1 LRDRRILP
9 NLERLTGPNEAVP
22 MPDSQPGTPAPSDNG
37 LRPDKKKPT
46 PKRPIDEEA
55 IDFDEQSPIDGNYHS
70 GALSFK
76 VSRSG
81 PLSGS
86 SVMPW
91 SQLIKDNEDLGR
103 ELDRHEA
110 KNDAELLRDALSQ
123 EPPPA
128 EVKEVVEE
136 AKLTE
141 PPRPLPDDEND
152 DDDDF
157 HLGPLSDMDDA
168 SSIFGRAVGLR
179 SDRSSHAWRQ
189 SSHVDLLGEE
199 RPNHDDATDELRR
212 PPVDRSGRIRTGD
225 ANPADPPQGSADIES
240 SAVDLG
246 SKPETAARPS
256 FVRQAQAGSSFHQQ
270 NGYAEMGSGHIPE
283 DLLSAPS
290 EIFDLATAGLAANRL
305 NLDLDDKP
313 QKRWK
318 VWAGAGVFGL
328 VVGAATYA
336 AMWYTRAL
344 PDLTGSAES
353 KPFASSTLQNA
364 QEQARTAWRAEKSE
378 LQGRADEAAR
388 QARRAQSEYETL
400 LAKLKSVNIDP
411 AELPTVAAR
420 LAGEKAA
427 VDEGR
432 RAKEAYAALTAA
444 LKSANLDP
452 SDVQTAVARLSQAR
466 AAAEAAALQ
475 AEAQSAS
482 LRSAAA
488 ASARDATAAEERLK
502 AQLDRVA
509 AARAALADFQLEV
522 INRLKAVGAV
532 SNESA
537 PGDLIA
543 ALDAALQRHPGSSPR
558 PNSVTAEREYGV
570 GRERYRAGEYQAAE
584 QAFDAAVKANERD
597 ARFLYFRGLCR
608 WQQGRTE
615 DAGRDFAKASDLER
629 QSLPNPRE
637 IDFALERV
645 QGGPRQAL
653 NRYRP

>member
-1 LRDRRILP
+1 
-9 NLERLTGPNEAVP
+9 
-22 MPDSQPGTPAPSDNG
+22 MPDSHPGTPAPSDNG

-46 PKRPIDEEA
+46 TKRPLDEEA
-55 IDFDEQSPIDGNYHS
+55 IDFDEPSPLDGNYHS

-91 SQLIKDNEDLGR
+91 SQLIKDNEALGR
-103 ELDRHEA
+103 ELDRQEA

-136 AKLTE
+136 TKLTE

-157 HLGPLSDMDDA
+157 HLGPLPDMDDA

-179 SDRSSHAWRQ
+179 SDLSNHAWRQ

-212 PPVDRSGRIRTGD
+212 PPVDRSGRIRTGE

-246 SKPETAARPS
+246 SKPETGARSS

-305 NLDLDDKP
+305 NLELDETP

-336 AMWYTRAL
+336 AMWYIQVL
-344 PDLTGSAES
+344 PDLTGNAES

-400 LAKLKSVNIDP
+400 LSKLKSVNIDP
-411 AELPTVAAR
+411 ADLQTVAAR

-427 VDEGR
+427 VEEGR
-432 RAKEAYAALTAA
+432 RLTAA

-452 SDVQTAVARLSQAR
+452 SDVQTAVARLNQAR
-466 AAAEAAALQ
+466 ATAEAAALQ
-475 AEAQSAS
+475 AEAQAAS
-482 LRSAAA
+482 LRRDAAT
-488 ASARDATAAEERLK
+488 SARDATAVEERLK
-502 AQLDRVA
+502 AELDRVA
-509 AARAALADFQLEV
+509 AARAALADFQVEV
-522 INRLKAVGAV
+522 INRLKAVGAI

-537 PGDLIA
+537 PGELIA
-543 ALDAALQRHPGSSPR
+543 ALDAALQRQPGTSPR

-608 WQQGRTE
+608 WQQGQTE
-615 DAGRDFAKASDLER
+615 DAGRDFAKAADLER
-629 QSLPNPRE
+629 QCLPNPRE

-645 QGGPRQAL
+645 QGGPRQVL